1 MACGEQRLISNR
13 LGAAVLD
20 GWDIS
25 KLNLAESM
33 RRAEVLEV
41 ALQDQVYD
49 TLAQLKP
56 RPSIYDPDF
65 IAANQVGFE
74 N

>member
-1 MACGEQRLISNR
+1 MRLH
-13 LGAAVLD
+13 AVLD

-33 RRAEVLEV
+33 ERAEVLDIG
-41 ALQDQVYD
+41 LQDQ
-49 TLAQLKP
+49 LRESMAQLKP

-65 IAANQVGFE
+65 IAANQVRTYARRWIRSWLVH
-74 N
+74 